1 VIVRLLFAALL
12 GGVIGAAELVARYRD
27 KPSSAVFSPSGL
39 LYVFVNASASMLA
52 LVAVEATGWR
62 FGLPLGVPPV
72 SEYVVRV
79 MAAGLGAAALFRTS
93 FTLAQDK
100 GISFGP
106 ISILH
111 GMLKIVD
118 AALERKR
125 ALSRLSH
132 NDLAGL
138 SFVRA
143 HAALAELCCHALQR
157 FDLAEAQRLGE
168 LAADLRARED
178 LTDADKLDCFGLELS
193 RLVGERALRK
203 AADRLRDRADG
214 SDEGQAAAVHWQQA
228 APAPRHHPRPE
239 PVEEGTVAQ
248 TVPQM
253 VPVARVPSVQDAME
267 DAQPWRDDS
276 PAPVAAPVAVAV
288 GGGQEAHSGSLRSAE
303 GQDQATAGAGHGG
316 HFEGE
321 SDRTLRFKA
330 PPGARSGIPDR
341 AATPLR
347 LCPLY
352 RAVPGRG
359 RPRDRTTA
367 VAGPSRTRPER
378 ALGLK
383 GNRPSGLG
391 EDERQVTEADLI
403 AGADLGRSREPP
415 AVDPCA
421 VHRAEVGHRP
431 LAVDLAQ
438 LGVET

>member
-1 VIVRLLFAALL
+1 MARGHPNGRRETSVNGGSGSVIVRLLFAALL

-62 FGLPLGVPPV
+62 FGLPHGVPAV

-138 SFVRA
+138 SFVRD

-203 AADRLRDRADG
+203 AADRLRDRSDG
-214 SDEGQAAAVHWQQA
+214 SEGAHAATAHWQQG
-228 APAPRHHPRPE
+228 APAPRHHYRPE
-239 PVEEGTVAQ
+239 PVEESTVPQA
-248 TVPQM
+248 VPQM

-267 DAQPWRDDS
+267 DAQPWRDD
-276 PAPVAAPVAVAV
+276 APTPVAVAV
-288 GGGQEAHSGSLRSAE
+288 GGGQEARSGSLRSAE
-303 GQDQATAGAGHGG
+303 GQDQAIAGSGPGG
-316 HFEGE
+316 HLDAE

-330 PPGARSGIPDR
+330 PPGTGRLTRRSI
-341 AATPLR
+341 
-347 LCPLY
+347 
-352 RAVPGRG
+352 
-359 RPRDRTTA
+359 RD
-367 VAGPSRTRPER
+367 S
-378 ALGLK
+378 
-383 GNRPSGLG
+383 
-391 EDERQVTEADLI
+391 
-403 AGADLGRSREPP
+403 
-415 AVDPCA
+415 
-421 VHRAEVGHRP
+421 
-431 LAVDLAQ
+431 
-438 LGVET
+438 